1 LQRHQ
6 KDKDDMTSPETLPLD
21 VIDQAV
27 PLAAGDALHALRRQR
42 PKIVDATQG
51 SYAGMFSP
59 AVVGVSVVE
68 RLLVALHACR
78 LSGAATLADHYRA
91 RLQAEGADAALV
103 AAADATDG
111 GAAASDARV
120 ATLLAFTAKLIVR
133 PIEGDRSAVQSL
145 ADAGLAPAA
154 IVAVGQL
161 IAFLSYQIRVVA
173 GLQALAAA
181 GAGGPETAQ
190 PVEARGGSTVESPIR
205 IRGFTNEVLDWTPW
219 VEPVRLEE
227 ATPEQMAALHEM
239 SPTAKDQA
247 YFRLLAHQPEMLL
260 QRSIAFNAIMF
271 APGGMPRAER
281 ELGATVESRL
291 NGCVYCASVHAQRFE
306 QLAKRNDVI
315 VQLFEDPAT
324 AGTSAREK
332 AIVGFSARLGLA
344 PADVGG
350 ADVQALR
357 TAGLT
362 DGETLDLVHA
372 VALFAWA
379 NRLMLNLGEPIH
391 KDGTLAEKARL

>member
-1 LQRHQ
+1 
-6 KDKDDMTSPETLPLD
+6 MTSSETSPAD

-27 PLAAGDALHALRRQR
+27 PLAEGDALYALRRQR

-51 SYAGMFSP
+51 SYAGMFAP
-59 AVVGVSVVE
+59 TVAGVSVVE
-68 RLLVALHACR
+68 RLLIALHACR
-78 LSGAATLADHYRA
+78 LSSASALAAHYRA

-103 AAADATDG
+103 AAAEG
-111 GAAASDARV
+111 GAAAPDARV

-133 PIEGDRSAVQSL
+133 PIEGDRRAVQSL

-173 GLQALAAA
+173 GLQALTAA
-181 GAGGPETAQ
+181 GAGGPTTAQ
-190 PVEARGGSTVESPIR
+190 PPEARGGHTVPSPIR

-219 VEPVRLEE
+219 AEPVRLDE

-324 AGTSAREK
+324 AGTTAREK
-332 AIVGFSARLGLA
+332 AIVQFSAKHGLA
-344 PADVGG
+344 PAEVGA

-357 TAGLT
+357 AAGLT

-391 KDGTLAEKARL
+391 QDGTLAEKARL

>member
-1 LQRHQ
+1 
-6 KDKDDMTSPETLPLD
+6 MTSPETLPLD

-51 SYAGMFSP
+51 SYAGMFAP

-103 AAADATDG
+103 AAADG

-120 ATLLAFTAKLIVR
+120 ATLLAFTTKLIVR

-145 ADAGLAPAA
+145 ADAGLPPAA

-190 PVEARGGSTVESPIR
+190 PAEARGGSTVESPIR

>member
-1 LQRHQ
+1 
-6 KDKDDMTSPETLPLD
+6 MTSPETLPAD

-51 SYAGMFSP
+51 SYAGMFAP

-103 AAADATDG
+103 AAADG

-120 ATLLAFTAKLIVR
+120 ATLLAFTTKLIVR
-133 PIEGDRSAVQSL
+133 PIEGDRRAVQSL

-181 GAGGPETAQ
+181 GDGGPAAAQ
-190 PVEARGGSTVESPIR
+190 PPEARGGSTVESPIR
-205 IRGFTNEVLDWTPW
+205 IRGFTNEVLDWTAW
-219 VEPVRLEE
+219 VEPVRLED

-324 AGTSAREK
+324 AGTNDREK
-332 AIVGFSARLGLA
+332 AIVQFSAKLGLA
-344 PADVGG
+344 PAELVA

-357 TAGLT
+357 AAGLT

>member
-1 LQRHQ
+1 
-6 KDKDDMTSPETLPLD
+6 MTSSETSPAD

-27 PLAAGDALHALRRQR
+27 PLAEGDALYALRRQR

-51 SYAGMFSP
+51 SYAGMFAP
-59 AVVGVSVVE
+59 TVAGVSVVE
-68 RLLVALHACR
+68 RLLIALHACR
-78 LSGAATLADHYRA
+78 LSSASTLAAHYRA

-103 AAADATDG
+103 AAAEG
-111 GAAASDARV
+111 GAAAPDARV

-133 PIEGDRSAVQSL
+133 PIEGDRRAVQSL

-181 GAGGPETAQ
+181 GAGGPTTAQ
-190 PVEARGGSTVESPIR
+190 PPEARGGHTVPSPIR

-219 VEPVRLEE
+219 AEPVRLEE

-332 AIVGFSARLGLA
+332 AIVQFSAKHGLA
-344 PADVGG
+344 PAELGA

-357 TAGLT
+357 AAGLT

-391 KDGTLAEKARL
+391 QDGTLAEKARL

>member
-1 LQRHQ
+1 
-6 KDKDDMTSPETLPLD
+6 MSSPDTAPAD

-27 PLAAGDALHALRRQR
+27 PLAPGAALQALRLQR
-42 PKIVDATQG
+42 PKIVAATQG
-51 SYAGMFSP
+51 SYEAMFAP
-59 AVVGVSVVE
+59 TVAGVSRTE

-78 LSGAATLADHYRA
+78 LSGAETLAAHYRA
-91 RLQAEGADAALV
+91 RLHAEDAPAALI
-103 AAADATDG
+103 AAADAPDR
-111 GAAASDARV
+111 AASAPDARV
-120 ATLLAFTAKLIVR
+120 ATLLGFTAKLTVR
-133 PIEGDRSAVQSL
+133 PIEGDRRAVEAL
-145 ADAGLAPAA
+145 AAAGLGPAA
-154 IVAVGQL
+154 VVAVGQL

-181 GAGGPETAQ
+181 GPGGPEQ
-190 PVEARGGSTVESPIR
+190 PMGAEPRGGASVPNPIR
-205 IRGFTNEVLDWTPW
+205 IKGFTNEVLDWTPW
-219 VEPVRLEE
+219 VAPMRLED
-227 ATPEQMAALHEM
+227 ATPEQMNALETM

-315 VQLFEDPAT
+315 AQLFEDPDT
-324 AGTSAREK
+324 AGTSARER
-332 AIVGFSARLGLA
+332 AIVRFSSVLGLSPDA
-344 PADVGG
+344 LG
-350 ADVQALR
+350 AEQVQAVR
-357 TAGLT
+357 AAGLT
-362 DGETLDLVHA
+362 DAETLDLVHA

-391 KDGTLAEKARL
+391 QDGTLAEKARL